1 MYCPAGRLVNSKGDM
16 VAALD
21 HRKSVYK
28 HINQSGW
35 WGARQNRDIDN
46 ANISL
51 LEVLRTIRRGSTGIK
66 LRVEEPRIQIY
77 ATTEEELIELIIT
90 HLQPYTSHIESI
102 SGPAN
107 AECAEILNSGAIL
120 RKKDIGYTHK
130 IILRDGR
137 YTTELKEN
145 ILSYL
150 TSIGPETLSISTG
163 LIDTLSKSNPF
174 LWNAYFYTNDPSVT
188 TFLNLISPGLVLNI
202 HELVVVPHK

>member
-1 MYCPAGRLVNSKGDM
+1 
-16 VAALD
+16 
-21 HRKSVYK
+21 
-28 HINQSGW
+28 
-35 WGARQNRDIDN
+35 
-46 ANISL
+46 
-51 LEVLRTIRRGSTGIK
+51 
-66 LRVEEPRIQIY
+66 
-77 ATTEEELIELIIT
+77 
-90 HLQPYTSHIESI
+90 
-102 SGPAN
+102 
-107 AECAEILNSGAIL
+107 L